1 MDRLV
6 DFVTGRKA
14 TSTIRAVNRMATLVH
29 SDNGAAQM
37 REKLNEYKEESEK
50 VCYFYDMST

>member
-1 MDRLV
+1 MDILV

-50 VCYFYDMST
+50 VCYFMV

>member
-1 MDRLV
+1 
-6 DFVTGRKA
+6 
-14 TSTIRAVNRMATLVH
+14 MATLVH

-50 VCYFYDMST
+50 VCYFYDIITRQLDWIQMFFV